1 MTEWAEA
8 NRIIPQGGSARPGKW
23 ITESYQREI
32 MDCIVDP
39 LVGRIAV
46 RKSTQIGWSEILNNV
61 IGYFID
67 ADPKPI
73 MMVQPREADAKK
85 YSRKRIAPM
94 IEACPSLRDKVRESK
109 SRDGANTMLLKEFP
123 GGFLTLG
130 FAKSAASLRS
140 DPVAILLED
149 ECDAYDLDV
158 DNEGAPSEIAEHR
171 TETFDDAKVL
181 IGSTPAKPKG
191 FSLIDEEYNESS
203 QALYQVPCPACNFM
217 QPLFMR
223 DPDTHLYN
231 LIYEKD
237 GDGKV
242 ITDSV
247 RYLCRACKHSID
259 EKFKQKMLDAGRWV
273 HRFPDVR
280 DGRGLFRR
288 GFHINAFYS
297 PWRPIWASLAQKW
310 VRAIDNPD
318 KLKTF
323 INLSLAETFE
333 EGGETVETHALIKR
347 KESFQAVAAVPK
359 NCAVLIASVDVQH
372 NRLECQITGFGP
384 GEESWLIDHEVFW
397 GDPGNERSVIDNEE
411 VNVWKLLDEYLLQ
424 PYPHECGAQLAPAIV
439 LIDSGD
445 GGNADS
451 VYDYVLP
458 RQNTRRR
465 IFACKGVEYLSKPGL
480 ASEGTTKRHN
490 IRLWTVATT
499 AAKDRILARLK
510 IAKPGPGYMHF
521 PEWVTEEYFD
531 QLTAEKKMPVR
542 NKTTR
547 KEKFVYVKQ
556 HPRNEALDLTVYA
569 QAGLFVLQ
577 NFLAPGVYRDLPRL
591 LARVQEG
598 KLIAPQGG
606 RRVRS
611 RGI

>member
-1 MTEWAEA
+1 
-8 NRIIPQGGSARPGKW
+8 
-23 ITESYQREI
+23 
-32 MDCIVDP
+32 MDCIIDP
-39 LVGRIAV
+39 LVGRVAV

-140 DPVAILLED
+140 DPIAILLED

-158 DNEGAPSEIAEHR
+158 DNEGSPSEIAEHR

-191 FSLIDEEYNESS
+191 FSLIDDEYNESS
-203 QALYQVPCPACNFM
+203 QGLYQVPCPACNYM
-217 QPLFMR
+217 QPMFMR
-223 DPDTHLYN
+223 DPETKLYN
-231 LIYEKD
+231 LIYERED
-237 GDGKV
+237 DGKV
-242 ITDSV
+242 IPDSV
-247 RYLCRACKHSID
+247 RYLCKACKRGID
-259 EKFKQKMLDAGRWV
+259 EKFKRKMLDAGGWL
-273 HRFPDVR
+273 HRFPDMR

-310 VRAIDNPD
+310 VRATDNPQ

-333 EGGETVETHALIKR
+333 EGGERVETSALLKR
-347 KESFQAVAAVPK
+347 KEAFQAIAAVPK
-359 NCAVLIASVDVQH
+359 NCAVIVASVDVQR

-397 GDPGNERSVIDNEE
+397 GDPGNERSVIENQE
-411 VNVWKLLDEYLLQ
+411 VNVWQQLDEYLLQ
-424 PYPHECGAQLAPAIV
+424 PYPHECGAQLMPAIV
-439 LIDSGD
+439 LVDSGD

-465 IFACKGVEYLSKPGL
+465 IYACKGVDYLSKPGL
-480 ASEGTTKRHN
+480 ASEGTTKRQH

-531 QLTAEKKMPVR
+531 QLTAEVRMPKPNR
-542 NKTTR
+542 ITR
-547 KEKFVYVKQ
+547 KEKFVYVQQ

-569 QAGLFVLQ
+569 HAGLFVLQ
-577 NFLAPGVYRDLPRL
+577 NFLGPAVYRDLPRL
-591 LARVQEG
+591 LAKVQEN
-598 KLIAPQGG
+598 KPAPAHQG